1 MVSATWD
8 VLWTWRAPKISWA
21 ELLPWQRVNH
31 FPQARHL
38 TRKDLL
44 KKHLQRQRQLSER
57 LAESFD
63 IMPLTFTLPA
73 ELLAFTEAFSVAADA
88 AKEAAAAAEAAASA
102 LQRDG
107 ADPGT
112 SGAFARAALA
122 AQAATNLW
130 ILKPVG
136 LSRGRGTCSSTA
148 RWPATL
154 GMHVLTTAPPPS
166 PHRHLDGGR
175 HLRRSVRR
183 AHGHPTVRC
192 GSTAARRVQ
201 V

>member
-63 IMPLTFTLPA
+63 IMPLTSGSRSGIITRC
-73 ELLAFTEAFSVAADA
+73 AAN
-88 AKEAAAAAEAAASA
+88 EGSQNVMRNREST
-102 LQRDG
+102 G
-107 ADPGT
+107 
-112 SGAFARAALA
+112 RAGGERQEMLRV
-122 AQAATNLW
+122 
-130 ILKPVG
+130 VG
-136 LSRGRGTCSSTA
+136 
-148 RWPATL
+148 
-154 GMHVLTTAPPPS
+154 
-166 PHRHLDGGR
+166 GG
-175 HLRRSVRR
+175 
-183 AHGHPTVRC
+183 
-192 GSTAARRVQ
+192 GS
-201 V
+201 

>member
-154 GMHVLTTAPPPS
+154 GMHVLTTAPPLS
-166 PHRHLDGGR
+166 PQASRWW
-175 HLRRSVRR
+175 
-183 AHGHPTVRC
+183 PT
-192 GSTAARRVQ
+192 SPT
-201 V
+201 